1 MYRATELQDNDTF
14 CDTNMSQPK
23 AFTNQII
30 KTPFYN
36 SGCRKCEKFEVSW
49 LLAGLSALSRAA
61 MLHAGGGACIK

>member
-30 KTPFYN
+30 KTPFCN

-49 LLAGLSALSRAA
+49 LAGLSALSRAA